1 MLEITGLITP
11 NRLPTSSPLKL
22 LWLPNSGAFSTCF
35 LSCVQLQTEVSILSN
50 VYQIVYR
57 GPLRPRCQF
66 QIPNAPRGL
75 AWEVEKVAEG
85 RPRSS
90 WCEDTPCLHR
100 SFEHN
105 ASGSMNGKPLLFF
118 FFLVGFQMRLHFF
131 SVVVASNE
139 IFVFSCYR
147 G

>member
-22 LWLPNSGAFSTCF
+22 LWLPNSGAFSTSF
-35 LSCVQLQTEVSILSN
+35 LSFVQLQTEVSILSN

-105 ASGSMNGKPLLFF
+105 ASGSMNGKPLVFFF
-118 FFLVGFQMRLHFF
+118 FFLSRVSDASPLFF
-131 SVVVASNE
+131 RC
-139 IFVFSCYR
+139 SCQQ
-147 G
+147 